1 MSGFL
6 RHCLFPH
13 TEVIISLSPPQMNNI
28 EKAIELTDEIL
39 LFGGFI
45 SLLVVL
51 NSFSVLSMQI
61 PE

>member
-1 MSGFL
+1 
-6 RHCLFPH
+6 
-13 TEVIISLSPPQMNNI
+13 MNNI

-51 NSFSVLSMQI
+51 NSFSVLSMRI